1 MNCRRS
7 RILGFPRQPELPE
20 TCLNCIELLANC
32 HLNCLPLAVCGR
44 PLWHRVLEKHQSKT
58 AAQWCNAV
66 QAVAG
71 VRYFTYFPTRLKPKH
86 KRVSCKNTI
95 MSKAEK
101 KRPAFLKPR
110 VNDFDRTGFK
120 RVKKAKVFGT
130 TTSDGQSLIRPC
142 PLHPPGLIG

>member
-1 MNCRRS
+1 MVALFGIVLWWTPPHQGVRGRQRR
-7 RILGFPRQPELPE
+7 R
-20 TCLNCIELLANC
+20 
-32 HLNCLPLAVCGR
+32 
-44 PLWHRVLEKHQSKT
+44 LEKE
-58 AAQWCNAV
+58 AACLLQEAPV
-66 QAVAG
+66 QD
-71 VRYFTYFPTRLKPKH
+71 VRSVVQRGPSRCRLSLLHLLPHEAEAQEPKR